1 MSKFAST
8 NAIRTR
14 ALSRLYRGLATAL
27 DARGDHLGAFTMS
40 LRSQRLAQ
48 VSAAWE
54 VVS

>member
-1 MSKFAST
+1 MSHFAST

-14 ALSRLYRGLATAL
+14 ALSRLYRGLAVTL

-48 VSAAWE
+48 VADAWQ
-54 VVS
+54 VVA